1 MATEYRI
8 RVLLATVPKLFRE
21 GLTLILSQDEGIEV
35 IGQAS
40 GAAETIDLVSRFR
53 PEIVVLDTAMLETDG
68 IQLLSSLRRASGTT
82 KALVAF
88 PVNHQSRIV
97 NVLKGGAKG
106 CLSKDT
112 GGKELVKAIKAVA
125 SGELWVERKILTRLL
140 EREAIT
146 DCEEPGRKGRS
157 RFDLTC
163 RENEILRLL
172 AYGLKNRQ
180 IGETLFISEK
190 TVKTHL
196 NSIYRKLNVASRSQ
210 AVVYAISHAWEID
223 SSPAET

>member
-21 GLTLILSQDEGIEV
+21 GLTLILGRDEGIEV

-40 GAAETIDLVSRFR
+40 GGAETIDLVSRLR
-53 PEIVVLDTAMLETDG
+53 PDIVLLDTAMLEMDG
-68 IQLLSSLRRASGTT
+68 IHLLSSLRRANGTT
-82 KALVAF
+82 KVLVAF

-97 NVLKGGAKG
+97 NVLRGGAKG

-112 GGKELVKAIKAVA
+112 NGQELIKAIKAVA
-125 SGELWVERKILTRLL
+125 SGELWVERKLLAKLL
-140 EREAIT
+140 EREAIA
-146 DCEEPGRKGRS
+146 DCEQPGRKGRS
-157 RFDLTC
+157 RFALTC

-172 AYGLKNRQ
+172 AYGLKNRH

-210 AVVYAISHAWEID
+210 AVIYAISHAWELD